1 MNRNNIFDGPVD
13 TEEDCVDWCR
23 NVTECRT
30 VEKDSWTNGCYL
42 QSQTALDLPA
52 SALFT
57 GYIKYN
63 LYQKMC
69 A

>member
-1 MNRNNIFDGPVD
+1 M
-13 TEEDCVDWCR
+13 EWCR

-30 VEKDSWTNGCYL
+30 VNYDSSLWDCDLKNK
-42 QSQTALDLPA
+42 TALDV
-52 SALFT
+52 SDYDWFT
-57 GYIKYN
+57 GYSELN